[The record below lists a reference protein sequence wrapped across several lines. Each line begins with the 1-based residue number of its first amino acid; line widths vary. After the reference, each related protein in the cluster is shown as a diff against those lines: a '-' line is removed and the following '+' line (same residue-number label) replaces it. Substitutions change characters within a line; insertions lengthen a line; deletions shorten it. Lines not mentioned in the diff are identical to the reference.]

1 MGMKKTDMIRCV
13 YIFLAFFYPFSWP
26 FVVFIVISIYN
37 LYLVFWTEA
46 WMGLDSSG
54 WLDRIYIYIYCTYG
68 NPRVPSFLGLIS
80 PIFLELKSA

>member
-54 WLDRIYIYIYCTYG
+54 WLDRIYIYILYIWEPTC
-68 NPRVPSFLGLIS
+68 SF
-80 PIFLELKSA
+80 IFRAHFTHIFRA